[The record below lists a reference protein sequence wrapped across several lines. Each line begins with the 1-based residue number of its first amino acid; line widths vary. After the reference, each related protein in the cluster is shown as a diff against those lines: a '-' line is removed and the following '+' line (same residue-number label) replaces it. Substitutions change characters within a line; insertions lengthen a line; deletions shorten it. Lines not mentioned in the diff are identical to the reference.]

1 MRRTDK
7 KLSDQECRDILLEIV
22 KMVIDTY
29 AKPIRKGFGAR
40 MSQAG
45 YDLIA
50 ILRNRN
56 VISPGEPNQQERM
69 DV

>member
-1 MRRTDK
+1 M
-7 KLSDQECRDILLEIV
+7 LSDQECREVLTDIV

-50 ILRNRN
+50 ILRNRQ
-56 VISPGEPNQQERM
+56 VICPGEPNQQERM
-69 DV
+69 EI

>member
-22 KMVIDTY
+22 RMVIDTY
-29 AKPIRKGFGAR
+29 AKPIRKGFRAR

-56 VISPGEPNQQERM
+56 VICPREPNQQERM
-69 DV
+69 EL